1 MTDSIFFLLM
11 RIMAILGFVFV
22 IAAGILYVYV
32 AKKDK
37 ENSNVAYV
45 FFLFVALVV
54 MLTMGS
60 MLVGLNQICNYKE
73 SGSDLLCKFKI
84 KKAEISYLDKKESD
98 AAILHIHDYSDSS
111 IKVGRVPRPY
121 GLRTAWAWILHF
133 FLSIAPFLFICN
145 NFATNFWRVPLC
157 QFSRYAIICT

>member
-32 AKKDK
+32 AKKNK

-60 MLVGLNQICNYKE
+60 MLVGLN
-73 SGSDLLCKFKI
+73 
-84 KKAEISYLDKKESD
+84 
-98 AAILHIHDYSDSS
+98 
-111 IKVGRVPRPY
+111 
-121 GLRTAWAWILHF
+121 
-133 FLSIAPFLFICN
+133 
-145 NFATNFWRVPLC
+145 
-157 QFSRYAIICT
+157 

>member
-1 MTDSIFFLLM
+1 MTDSIFFFLM

-60 MLVGLNQICNYKE
+60 MLVGLN
-73 SGSDLLCKFKI
+73 
-84 KKAEISYLDKKESD
+84 
-98 AAILHIHDYSDSS
+98 
-111 IKVGRVPRPY
+111 
-121 GLRTAWAWILHF
+121 
-133 FLSIAPFLFICN
+133 
-145 NFATNFWRVPLC
+145 
-157 QFSRYAIICT
+157 

>member
-32 AKKDK
+32 AKKDT

-60 MLVGLNQICNYKE
+60 MLVGLN
-73 SGSDLLCKFKI
+73 
-84 KKAEISYLDKKESD
+84 
-98 AAILHIHDYSDSS
+98 
-111 IKVGRVPRPY
+111 
-121 GLRTAWAWILHF
+121 
-133 FLSIAPFLFICN
+133 
-145 NFATNFWRVPLC
+145 
-157 QFSRYAIICT
+157 

>member
-60 MLVGLNQICNYKE
+60 MLVGLN
-73 SGSDLLCKFKI
+73 
-84 KKAEISYLDKKESD
+84 
-98 AAILHIHDYSDSS
+98 
-111 IKVGRVPRPY
+111 
-121 GLRTAWAWILHF
+121 
-133 FLSIAPFLFICN
+133 
-145 NFATNFWRVPLC
+145 
-157 QFSRYAIICT
+157 